1 MTLTQLTYLVA
12 VDTHRHFSKAA
23 DHCFVS
29 QPTLSVQLQ
38 KLEDELGVQLFDRS
52 RSPVVPTELGKQIIQ
67 QARQVLREAAL
78 IREMANME
86 GSEIRGTLNIGIIPT
101 LAPYVVP
108 LVMPVFMMEYP
119 LVQLTFHELLTAQ
132 VVDGLEH
139 DMLDAGLI
147 ATNENV
153 RHMQIRHLFTE
164 PFMAYLSDGHRLKG
178 RQLVNVGDLSLD
190 DLWLLKEG
198 HCFRDQMLKVCSD
211 GSQAC
216 GVNRSVLFESGNL
229 ETLQKV
235 VDQAGG
241 MTLLPY
247 LATLYLSDELVEN
260 RIRPFRDPVP
270 RRQIQLVYHR
280 ADLKKRIIEA
290 FVDILM
296 AELPEELKTRN
307 PA

>member
-12 VDTHRHFSKAA
+12 VDMHRHFSKAA

-52 RSPVVPTELGKQIIQ
+52 RTPVEPTELGKQIIQ
-67 QARQVLREAAL
+67 QARLVLREAAK
-78 IREMANME
+78 ITEMADMV
-86 GSEIRGTLNIGIIPT
+86 GSEVKGVLNIGIIPT

-108 LVMPVFMMEYP
+108 LVMPVFMVRYP
-119 LVQLTFHELLTAQ
+119 LVRLTFHELLTAQ
-132 VVDGLEH
+132 VIDGLKNESI
-139 DMLDAGLI
+139 DAGLI
-147 ATNENV
+147 ATSEPDKNMKSE
-153 RHMQIRHLFTE
+153 HLFTE
-164 PFMAYLSDGHRLKG
+164 PFMAYLSAGHRLENK
-178 RQLVNVGDLSLD
+178 RLINANDLSLD

-198 HCFRDQMLKVCSD
+198 HCFRDQMLKVCND

-216 GVNRSVLFESGNL
+216 GINRSVLFESGNL

-247 LATLYLSDELVEN
+247 LATLYLSDAIIESRV
-260 RIRPFRDPVP
+260 RPFATPVP
-270 RRQIQLVYHR
+270 TRQVQMIYHR
-280 ADLKKRIIEA
+280 ADLKKHIIDA
-290 FVDILM
+290 FVDVLLE
-296 AELPEELKTRN
+296 ELPQELKTRN
-307 PA
+307 EA